1 MKYIKLNNKLLE
13 KIILQEYNSILS
25 EELSHGE
32 LIRLLYADRTTVV
45 QKAYILKKLVLSPY
59 ARAHFWKKMMIKLIK
74 KGEKGEKDKSLFI
87 RLQRRM
93 KHAIRQMEDKKSAKS
108 LTNLHKKLI
117 KQWEQLKKPSDKE
130 ESLPRS
136 GLDTQSSQEKVQKKI
151 KIKRKQC
158 KKKRKKNK
166 KQCCA
171 GQILKNGKC
180 VWLCGNDNHC
190 LESETCNN
198 GKCEPK
204 NKTEKAPSKKAKK
217 AKKTKEAPKK
227 AKKAKTTPE
236 KAGTSELDAYGNKK
250 TPLKK
255 APTAEKSPEPRKVAT
270 PKVSPVDI
278 TRMARGKK
286 PLDPQ
291 LHTMGSWRH
300 GYWKPTQPGL
310 IRLVKDQQEEWGY
323 R

>member
-1 MKYIKLNNKLLE
+1 
-13 KIILQEYNSILS
+13 
-25 EELSHGE
+25 
-32 LIRLLYADRTTVV
+32 
-45 QKAYILKKLVLSPY
+45 
-59 ARAHFWKKMMIKLIK
+59 
-74 KGEKGEKDKSLFI
+74 
-87 RLQRRM
+87 
-93 KHAIRQMEDKKSAKS
+93 MEDKKSAKS

-227 AKKAKTTPE
+227 AKKTEKVSSKKTKKAKKAKKTKEAPKKAKKAKTTPE